1 MSAMHA
7 PKTRNAMSSIRHALA
22 VALLLGYAGS
32 AIAATAVVAG
42 TSEST
47 VNKSITVADNTE
59 VKDVESVNGAIRIGD
74 GATVR
79 SAETVNGSIRFGVNA
94 RTGSAETVN
103 GRIEAGAGFVADG
116 DLETVNGT
124 ITLGKGA
131 AVGGSIESV
140 NGAIK
145 LDQATV
151 GEDLQLVNGSIE
163 TRASRIGG
171 DVVTVNGSVDLLA
184 GTIVDGDLVVR
195 KSKGSNSWWGNSKR
209 GPTVVVGA
217 NSEIRGTIRVE
228 NEYTRL
234 FVDPSAKVGKIE
246 GIEPQTRAER

>member
-1 MSAMHA
+1 MATS
-7 PKTRNAMSSIRHALA
+7 KTATIKTTSPFRHALA
-22 VALLLGYAGS
+22 AALLLGYAGS
-32 AIAATAVVAG
+32 AMAATAVVAG

-59 VKDVESVNGAIRIGD
+59 VKDIDSVNGAIRVGN

-116 DLETVNGT
+116 NLETVNGS
-124 ITLGKGA
+124 INLGSGA
-131 AVGGSIESV
+131 VVSGSIESV
-140 NGAIK
+140 NGSID

-151 GEDLQLVNGSIE
+151 GKDLRLVNGSIE
-163 TRASRIGG
+163 TRATRIGG
-171 DVVTVNGSVDLLA
+171 DVTTVNGSVELLA
-184 GTIVDGDLVVR
+184 GTIVDGDLIVK
-195 KSKGSNSWWGNSKR
+195 KSKGMNSWWGNSKK
-209 GPTVVVGA
+209 GPTLVIGA

-228 NEYTRL
+228 NEYTKL
-234 FVDPSAKVGKIE
+234 FVDPSAKVGRIE
-246 GIEPQTRAER
+246 GVEPQTRAER